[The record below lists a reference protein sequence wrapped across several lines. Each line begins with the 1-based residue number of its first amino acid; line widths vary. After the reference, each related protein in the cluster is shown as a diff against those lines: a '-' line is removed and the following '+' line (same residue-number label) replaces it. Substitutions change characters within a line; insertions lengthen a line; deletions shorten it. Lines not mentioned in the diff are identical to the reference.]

1 MKVNLIFNG
10 ELNMK
15 IKDLS
20 LPVNTVVG
28 YCDKCGGLLQIKE
41 GMFGTFIG
49 CSNFRNGCRNTV
61 KLSKHEVDEMEYK
74 MLETISNIRM
84 NKRDEVLKIYESEE
98 YNLFSDE
105 LKSKVEEYLL

>member
-1 MKVNLIFNG
+1 
-10 ELNMK
+10 MK
-15 IKDLS
+15 IKDLN

-61 KLSKHEVDEMEYK
+61 KFSKHEVDEMEYK
-74 MLETISNIRM
+74 MLETISNIKM
-84 NKRDEVLKIYESEE
+84 NKRDEVLKIYQSEE